1 MNTFL
6 RSSTLALLAGL
17 ATTIDTAPVSAAL
30 PEYTTNSVKVSF
42 ADLDLS
48 TNAGAE
54 TLYKRIQL
62 AANQVCG
69 SYRDRRSMKFYQ
81 DWKTCRSQAI
91 ENAVAKVDRP
101 TLTAVHSNKT
111 GSTRVAAVTPGR

>member
-6 RSSTLALLAGL
+6 RSSTLVLLAGL
-17 ATTIDTAPVSAAL
+17 AYTIDSAPVSAAS
-30 PEYTTNSVKVSF
+30 PEYTTLSVKVSF

-48 TNAGAE
+48 TNAGAA
-54 TLYKRIQL
+54 TLYKRIQI

-69 SYRDRRSMKFYQ
+69 SYNERRGMKFYQ
-81 DWKTCRSQAI
+81 DWKTCRSQAVA
-91 ENAVAKVDRP
+91 NAVAKVDRP

-111 GSTRVAAVTPGR
+111 GATRVAAVTHEK